1 MNATG
6 DAIEDA
12 TRDAIGG
19 ATWAATWAADLSNW
33 YVIGDNFR
41 SCQPLL
47 GDRWEFG
54 LRCAASAYRM
64 WQGGN
69 QWSGYDSYLTFF
81 RHIAKLSLDYSAY
94 DHWEKLSLHS
104 GPRIVHQDFCM
115 ISDRPIVL
123 LVDAENRPHC
133 DDGPFCRWSDGS
145 ALYSVHGVRVPA
157 YVVERPQDITVE
169 KIQAEGNAEVRRV
182 MIDRYKRGEEIV
194 GAAAYLRDGKAER
207 LDHDEQWGTLWRM
220 PVGDDEPIVCVEVV
234 NRTPEPDGHFKHY
247 FLRCDPQLR
256 PLRPEGGKPQ
266 KLTALNAVASTF
278 GLTGAQYAKE
288 LEFES

>member
-1 MNATG
+1 MTATVNAR
-6 DAIEDA
+6 
-12 TRDAIGG
+12 TRPMP
-19 ATWAATWAADLSNW
+19 S
-33 YVIGDNFR
+33 
-41 SCQPLL
+41 
-47 GDRWEFG
+47 
-54 LRCAASAYRM
+54 
-64 WQGGN
+64 
-69 QWSGYDSYLTFF
+69 
-81 RHIAKLSLDYSAY
+81 
-94 DHWEKLSLHS
+94 
-104 GPRIVHQDFCM
+104 RI
-115 ISDRPIVL
+115 DRPIVL